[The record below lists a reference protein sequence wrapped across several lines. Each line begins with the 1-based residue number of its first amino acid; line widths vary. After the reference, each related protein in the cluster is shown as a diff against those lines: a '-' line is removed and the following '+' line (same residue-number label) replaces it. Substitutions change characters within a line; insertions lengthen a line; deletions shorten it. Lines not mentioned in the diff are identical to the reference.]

1 MKEYNRRWFLFAAAE
16 SDRKLLC
23 FSLDR
28 IDNAVPLPSHKYIDY
43 DGEISEVFDDTI
55 GVTINEE
62 SPVYNIVFWVSDIS
76 KDYVATKPIH
86 DSQKN
91 ISGSE
96 EVKLR
101 RIYPTLSKGRFFS
114 IDCKENYEL
123 IRELTSFGK
132 ELIVLSPKLIQEK
145 IINRIDDLKKYT
157 LISNYEHSF
166 RITLLLLHCQRKRHE
181 VSNKNLQ

>member
-1 MKEYNRRWFLFAAAE
+1 MISQR
-16 SDRKLLC
+16 LC
-23 FSLDR
+23 CNKTYSRFS
-28 IDNAVPLPSHKYIDY
+28 
-43 DGEISEVFDDTI
+43 
-55 GVTINEE
+55 
-62 SPVYNIVFWVSDIS
+62 
-76 KDYVATKPIH
+76 
-86 DSQKN
+86 KN

-96 EVKLR
+96 EEKLR
-101 RIYPTLSKGRFFS
+101 RIYPILSNGRFFS